1 MATDDPL
8 TPVLVTFGIAVVLR
22 NLMVELFGADPRA
35 LDGGAL
41 ATAGFEIGGLRI
53 GWYPVLVLGLAVL
66 AFGALQWLLRHS
78 RFGLIVRATSDHR
91 EIVRTMGVR
100 PRHVYGVVMGLSLAF
115 ASVAGLLLAL
125 RSSFTP
131 FSGVE
136 RLLGA
141 FEVVII
147 GGMGS
152 FWGALAGGIAL
163 GVAQLAGQR
172 LDSNAGALYAHLLF
186 FSVLMVAPERHRG
199 PTGLTSDAQPPSSSS
214 IGFCGGPRHRLRT
227 HGGRCR
233 PAAPAERG
241 ARRAGHGPDVEPAGR
256 LPPAGVDGAPE
267 PSSASAPTWCSWS
280 PTGSASRPTGLRRW
294 PQWARRCWRPRWRR

>member
-1 MATDDPL
+1 MAWIETLINGVLLGGLYALFGLGLALVFGVMRMVNLAHGEFVVLAAYFAVFLAAQFPQVSPL
-8 TPVLVTFGIAVVLR
+8 LLLVPVALAAFGTGYLLQRLLLNRALVTFGIAVVLR

-53 GWYPVLVLGLAVL
+53 GLYPVLVLGLAVL

-91 EIVRTMGVR
+91 EIVRAMGVR

-163 GVAQLAGQR
+163 GVAQLVGQR

-186 FSVLMVAPERHRG
+186 FIVLMV
-199 PTGLTSDAQPPSSSS
+199 
-214 IGFCGGPRHRLRT
+214 
-227 HGGRCR
+227 R
-233 PAAPAERG
+233 PNG
-241 ARRAGHGPDVEPAGR
+241 IAGHKA
-256 LPPAGVDGAPE
+256 
-267 PSSASAPTWCSWS
+267 
-280 PTGSASRPTGLRRW
+280 
-294 PQWARRCWRPRWRR
+294 